1 MSQFLTVFKKEFME
15 SWRNFSWVWVPIV
28 FILLSIMDPLTYYY
42 LPKIMDAVGGVP
54 EGMAFEI
61 PEIPAP
67 DAVMLALVQISS
79 IGVLIVVLLT
89 MGTIAGERKTGIAEL
104 VLVKPVNHVTYI
116 LAKWFAKFVL
126 FFIAFTIGMLLNWY
140 YVNLLFGDV
149 GFTELIYLLLFYALW
164 IMFVISLTIFF
175 STIFKG
181 PGPVAG
187 VTIGTLLSMSVVN
200 GLVNH
205 WLPWFPNQLSTYI
218 NEMLY
223 NQSVSTELWGT
234 AGITVGL
241 SAILLICSFIIFKN
255 KKVL

>member
-1 MSQFLTVFKKEFME
+1 
-15 SWRNFSWVWVPIV
+15 
-28 FILLSIMDPLTYYY
+28 
-42 LPKIMDAVGGVP
+42 
-54 EGMAFEI
+54 
-61 PEIPAP
+61 
-67 DAVMLALVQISS
+67 
-79 IGVLIVVLLT
+79 
-89 MGTIAGERKTGIAEL
+89 
-104 VLVKPVNHVTYI
+104 
-116 LAKWFAKFVL
+116 
-126 FFIAFTIGMLLNWY
+126 MLLNWY